1 VGRLVPALSRGLDIL
16 ELFLDRQVLS
26 APEVVRALGLPRTT
40 VHELLNT
47 LTARGWLVAVGGD
60 APRYQLGVRSFEL
73 GSVYLRSLD
82 LAASARRVAEKLA
95 ADTGETVQVG
105 VLDEDQVVYIVK
117 VDSIHPVRLVSSV
130 GGRLPAH
137 CTALGKALLS
147 GLSSERLDELF
158 PSGSELTGLTRNSIR
173 DPGQL
178 RDTLARI
185 RRRGVAYEERESNP
199 EAACVAAGIRD
210 RSGQVIAAMSISV
223 PTSRWSAARRRELGE
238 LVRAATDDLSREFGA
253 PRP

>member
-26 APEVVRALGLPRTT
+26 APEVARALDLPRTT
-40 VHELLNT
+40 VHELLST
-47 LTARGWLVAVGGD
+47 LTARGWLVLVGGD

-82 LAASARRVAEKLA
+82 LAKSARRVAEKLA
-95 ADTGETVQVG
+95 ADTGETVQAG

-147 GLSSERLDELF
+147 GLPGERLDQLF
-158 PSGSELTGLTRNSIR
+158 PSGTELGGLTSHSIR
-173 DPGQL
+173 DADEL
-178 RDTLARI
+178 RKALARI

-199 EAACVAAGIRD
+199 EAACVASGIRD
-210 RSGQVIAAMSISV
+210 GSGQTIAAMSVSV
-223 PTSRWSAARRRELGE
+223 PTSRWSAARRRELEE
-238 LVRAATDDLSREFGA
+238 LVRAATDGLSREFGA
-253 PRP
+253 PSS

>member
-1 VGRLVPALSRGLDIL
+1 MGRLVPALSRGLDVL

-47 LTARGWLVAVGGD
+47 LTARGWLVVVGGD
-60 APRYQLGVRSFEL
+60 SPRYQLGVRSFEL

-82 LAASARRVAEKLA
+82 LAESARRAAEKLA
-95 ADTGETVQVG
+95 AETGETVQAG
-105 VLDEDQVVYIVK
+105 VLDEDQVVYVVK

-137 CTALGKALLS
+137 CTAIGKALLS
-147 GLSSERLDELF
+147 GLSSQRLDELF
-158 PSGSELTGLTRNSIR
+158 PPGTELIGLTHNSIR
-173 DPGQL
+173 DPDRL
-178 RDTLARI
+178 RSALARI
-185 RRRGVAYEERESNP
+185 RKRGVAFEERESNP

-210 RSGQVIAAMSISV
+210 RSGGIFAAMSVSV
-223 PTSRWSAARRRELGE
+223 PTSRWSATRRRELAE
-238 LVRAATDDLSREFGA
+238 LVQAATDDLSREFGA
-253 PRP
+253 PRA